1 MPSFLHG
8 LAQCWRAKAPLKVG
22 PVLLVIIAQNE
33 MHALLIDIHE
43 DGLSN
48 HNLVIGSGAC
58 RIVGSGTC
66 EIRHGLP
73 HHDAESHACTSDGA
87 DGSTEHY
94 FSTTL
99 RIEVLQ
105 MKPERPRRATKSHPT
120 AAELTHYVSVCMAAK
135 CHPAL
140 LDCMHCMLW
149 AYCLRHN
156 QPSTL
161 HCWVLLEAPGP

>member
-1 MPSFLHG
+1 M
-8 LAQCWRAKAPLKVG
+8 APLNVG
-22 PVLLVIIAQNE
+22 PSLLVIIAQNE
-33 MHALLIDIHE
+33 VHALLIVIHE

-87 DGSTEHY
+87 EGSTEHY

-105 MKPERPRRATKSHPT
+105 MKPERPRRAFQPNHTQLLLSSHITSHPAWLPSVTLPFST
-120 AAELTHYVSVCMAAK
+120 ACIACIACFGLTVSDTIS
-135 CHPAL
+135 HPLCTA
-140 LDCMHCMLW
+140 
-149 AYCLRHN
+149 
-156 QPSTL
+156 
-161 HCWVLLEAPGP
+161 GF